1 MARAH
6 YLFSL
11 LFAIDKHRI
20 AGIAVI
26 AVGAIVALY
35 GVLRA
40 FKRVSG
46 AALIGLVGVAVAVIG
61 VLVYTHTIH
70 A

>member
-1 MARAH
+1 MARTH

-26 AVGAIVALY
+26 AAGAVVALY
-35 GVLRA
+35 GVFRA

-46 AALIGLVGVAVAVIG
+46 AALIALVGVAVAVVG
-61 VLVYTHTIH
+61 VLVYTHTVH